1 MRHMSEYRGREIAV
15 TPREEAPMLWGALIE
30 VWPPGTGWRTSRPRV
45 VWFTQSAVS
54 RDEVLTI
61 TPALED
67 EHGRCQEEQDRG
79 GHERDRHTVLVG
91 NLGASSLLGLTVRQR
106 SGLWAAVEGPVLTY
120 VHKGTDAGCRGRSL
134 PGPALR
140 HGG

>member
-54 RDEVLTI
+54 RDEILKAAKLHIEEWINIASGNTKGERQSRR
-61 TPALED
+61 PA
-67 EHGRCQEEQDRG
+67 
-79 GHERDRHTVLVG
+79 
-91 NLGASSLLGLTVRQR
+91 
-106 SGLWAAVEGPVLTY
+106 
-120 VHKGTDAGCRGRSL
+120 
-134 PGPALR
+134 
-140 HGG
+140 